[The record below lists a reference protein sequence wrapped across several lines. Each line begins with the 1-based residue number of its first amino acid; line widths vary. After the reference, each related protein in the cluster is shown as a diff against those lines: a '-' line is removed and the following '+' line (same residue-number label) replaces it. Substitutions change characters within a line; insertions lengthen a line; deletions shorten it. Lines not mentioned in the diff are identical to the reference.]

1 MSLNKLEQINF
12 ETITTLSKDEKI
24 KNTRRISQETCYSD
38 MEKNLKECKMSTGSF
53 SRQNSLTQSNSNSTD
68 DILGTDKDT
77 VSDKEISSFD
87 YKYDT
92 KTNENMS
99 ENGKDIFGENNF
111 GKECHENY
119 KKNNKNFVS
128 KSEIINGFTFIKD
141 REYNNQSKNSIY
153 QYFKDSIDYYI
164 NEYNSSQKKNNLSN
178 ELNIQKSFYTVNPNY
193 FISQRSNENIQSF
206 QTLNNNNYNNSYSN
220 QMSIEKNIKELN
232 LILKNL
238 NQNKFND
245 NKLNTAETQSSI
257 ENQNSFN
264 INDFDYPVLKNEN
277 LAKIAVFLIID
288 KKGCKFLQDK
298 IQNNSHFVNN
308 ILFKYIQPYLV
319 ELCCDQYGNYFLQML
334 VYELNPFNLNLFID
348 SILNNIIKLCL
359 SRHGSRV
366 IQSII
371 DKAYQNNYLINKLI
385 INIFNQNDKNINSNN
400 NIFSSRHGN
409 FVIQKLLSKVH
420 LNENETIGII
430 YQYICNN
437 FLAITNSKYGVCVVQ
452 TLYKEANEFY
462 RSKLYQLIIKNFNE
476 IIFNEFGCFLMR
488 CVITDNNSNKEIISK
503 IEKNFENY
511 FANKNA
517 SSVIEYCFEKDD
529 KIRKYF
535 LNFLVYEKPMFIIK
549 MLKNQ
554 NGNYIIQKALCLE
567 DSALKFEMMKVIMK
581 NKEYLKNSGFG
592 KKIYKKLSKNF
603 FQYSNN

>member
-1 MSLNKLEQINF
+1 MSLNKLEQTNL
-12 ETITTLSKDEKI
+12 ETFIPFSKDEKI
-24 KNTRRISQETCYSD
+24 KTTRRISQETCYSD
-38 MEKNLKECKMSTGSF
+38 LEKNLKECKMSTGSL
-53 SRQNSLTQSNSNSTD
+53 SRQNSLTQSISNSTD
-68 DILGTDKDT
+68 DIFGTDKDT
-77 VSDKEISSFD
+77 VSDKEISNFD

-92 KTNENMS
+92 KINENMS
-99 ENGKDIFGENNF
+99 ENGKDIFGENTF
-111 GKECHENY
+111 VKECHENF
-119 KKNNKNFVS
+119 KKNNKNFVP
-128 KSEIINGFTFIKD
+128 KSEIINGFK
-141 REYNNQSKNSIY
+141 EYNNQNKNSIY
-153 QYFKDSIDYYI
+153 RYFKDSIDYYI
-164 NEYNSSQKKNNLSN
+164 NERNLSQKKNNLSN
-178 ELNIQKSFYTVNPNY
+178 ELNVQKNFYTVNPNY
-193 FISQRSNENIQSF
+193 FINQRSNENILLF

-245 NKLNTAETQSSI
+245 TKVNTVNETQTCI
-257 ENQNSFN
+257 ESQNTIN
-264 INDFDYPVLKNEN
+264 INDFDYSVLKNES

-371 DKAYQNNYLINKLI
+371 DKAYQNNFLINKII

-420 LNENETIGII
+420 LNENETIVIF

-462 RSKLYQLIIKNFNE
+462 SSKIYQLIIKNFNE

-488 CVITDNNSNKEIISK
+488 CVLTDNNSNKEIISK
-503 IEKNFENY
+503 IEKNFENF

-517 SSVIEYCFEKDD
+517 SSVIEYCFEKDE

-549 MLKNQ
+549 MLKSQ

-592 KKIYKKLSKNF
+592 KKIFKKLSKNF